1 MTVKKIPEISEVKE
15 AILSL
20 GEKLNEV
27 EAIGIMGSLARGD
40 FDEKSDIDVFV
51 VVKEKIPGT
60 DVERT
65 WWERINDVLS
75 KFKRD
80 VTVILYSVKGL
91 KRISNWYVLRLAS
104 EGVLLYDRGGIK
116 DLFKKIVETAR
127 RAGLEEREA
136 GGKRKI
142 WVAKNLKLRERLIL
156 EVDD

>member
-1 MTVKKIPEISEVKE
+1 MVKKIPEISEVKE

-60 DVERT
+60 DVERA

>member
-1 MTVKKIPEISEVKE
+1 MMVKKIPEISEVKE

-60 DVERT
+60 DVERA
-65 WWERINDVLS
+65 WWERINDALS

>member
-1 MTVKKIPEISEVKE
+1 MMVKKIPEISEVKE

-60 DVERT
+60 DVERA